1 MKLAFDNEWVKLLSL
16 ILYNIVDFNLCQ
28 LTYSWLWLG
37 FLHHVDLCRIK
48 ASRDYFYV
56 TYFIVQFCLIIQ
68 EIRFF
73 LVGFFEFIKFWCL
86 EQANFELRAEI
97 SKFSFSVLLFLLQR
111 WLLLLILLSGVM
123 MCF

>member
-1 MKLAFDNEWVKLLSL
+1 MPTNLLLALAWISSP
-16 ILYNIVDFNLCQ
+16 C
-28 LTYSWLWLG
+28 
-37 FLHHVDLCRIK
+37 DLCRIK

-86 EQANFELRAEI
+86 EQANFESRAEI
-97 SKFSFSVLLFLLQR
+97 QT
-111 WLLLLILLSGVM
+111 I
-123 MCF
+123 